1 MKADMCTVH
10 RSNAGQG
17 VLVMKTLVV
26 MRHGKAMPPAPG
38 QQDIDR
44 TLTEAGVYALEERLP
59 RMLRL
64 LETRGTAVQIW
75 TSPAKRARQTAE
87 LLEKALEERGVEID
101 EKMEAHECLWDQDV
115 NAFLDELR
123 LSDAEFVFAVGHVPF
138 AEDVV
143 EELTDSTPA
152 FSTGALACLEL
163 QLVHEDSPDT
173 MAMQDK
179 AKLLWFAQG
188 PVAADWDTLVQL
200 QKAITKTAEV
210 IEDRRAAFFADPKDI
225 ETIHCFRTNIR
236 TLRSLI
242 AFIKPWQDK
251 EENAEVQAL
260 LKEIVGYTSLQREL
274 DVFEKQAR
282 SNPDSSP
289 ELLAFCKKEAATE
302 RAEVLKTLD
311 SKQVTKA
318 FERAMELAKDITWRK
333 RYRRYGLPRDVVRA
347 RFDAM
352 IESVKADLAVLKLS
366 DAEQT
371 HDVRKRAK
379 RGRYVSEF
387 NVDILGEDAVEIAKG
402 MMAHQDT
409 LGDVCDA
416 RANIRLI
423 SEFLQRDL
431 PEPVV
436 WDLTLMR
443 AKNETFLYSALKAD
457 EAKE

>member
-123 LSDAEFVFAVGHVPF
+123 LSDAEFVFAVGHIPF

-260 LKEIVGYTSLQREL
+260 LCPSVYGSPRWTAVGM
-274 DVFEKQAR
+274 DVPRF
-282 SNPDSSP
+282 NM
-289 ELLAFCKKEAATE
+289 LLAVLE
-302 RAEVLKTLD
+302 R
-311 SKQVTKA
+311 
-318 FERAMELAKDITWRK
+318 RAGLRLSDKDA
-333 RYRRYGLPRDVVRA
+333 YL
-347 RFDAM
+347 
-352 IESVKADLAVLKLS
+352 SVAGSLHIQDRSADLAAILCVASACYDKPVPLHTAAIGEVGLTGDVRPVGQMAARLKECLRLGYASVIVPEGTKTDLPGLKLIHVKNVLEAS
-366 DAEQT
+366 SLIAYPAE
-371 HDVRKRAK
+371 
-379 RGRYVSEF
+379 
-387 NVDILGEDAVEIAKG
+387 
-402 MMAHQDT
+402 
-409 LGDVCDA
+409 
-416 RANIRLI
+416 
-423 SEFLQRDL
+423 
-431 PEPVV
+431 
-436 WDLTLMR
+436 
-443 AKNETFLYSALKAD
+443 
-457 EAKE
+457 